1 MADEDDLD
9 GGDEAPYPR
18 AEDVAWDIRRAGRE
32 WSEDEAW
39 ARWELT
45 PEKFEMIDGKA
56 FWDENARRLLLGLLL
71 ENVGIDAA
79 IRLGD
84 PRVWKEA
91 VAEL

>member
-1 MADEDDLD
+1 MTEDDVD
-9 GGDEAPYPR
+9 YDSESPYPR
-18 AEDVAWDIRRAGRE
+18 PEDVAWDIRRQGRA
-32 WSEDEAW
+32 WSGDEAW

-91 VAEL
+91 IAEL